1 VSDRVELE
9 TLFHERP
16 APGVAV
22 VTLNRPDRGN
32 GVVVE
37 LVRDLFGLLDGW
49 ESDPSVRVVVLTG
62 AGKQFCAGADL
73 VAMRTYLLEELP
85 VRNEPFNARALFPLT
100 QRIFA
105 SRLVFI
111 AAINGGAT
119 AGGLD
124 LALACDLRVA
134 SSAAKL
140 GETYI
145 NMGLAPG
152 NGGSWL
158 LPKLVGSGVAA
169 ELALTGEVVDAQR
182 ALALGLVSRV
192 VEPDELLPTAVGLA
206 ARIADKPWRALEA
219 TKQALR
225 ASWTQDFPTAMNT
238 SYQVTDALQRQPDL
252 LEAVTAFLERRDPR
266 FNVGLDGSP
275 PPSAA
280 P

>member
-1 VSDRVELE
+1 MADDRVDLE
-9 TLFHERP
+9 TLHYRRP
-16 APGVAV
+16 APGVAL
-22 VTLNRPDRGN
+22 VTLNRPGRGN

-37 LVRDLFGLLDGW
+37 LVRDLFSLLDTW
-49 ESDPSVRVVVLTG
+49 EPDPSVRVVVLTG

-73 VAMRTYLLEELP
+73 VAMRDYLKHELP

-100 QRIFA
+100 QRIVA
-105 SRLVFI
+105 SRLVFL

-124 LALACDLRVA
+124 FALACDLRIA
-134 SSAAKL
+134 STAAKL

-158 LPKLVGSGVAA
+158 LPKVVGAGIAA
-169 ELALTGEVVDAQR
+169 ELALTGEVIDAHR

-192 VEPDELLPTAVGLA
+192 VEPDELVPTALELG
-206 ARIADKPWRALEA
+206 ARIANKPWRALEA

-238 SYQVTDALQRQPDL
+238 SYQVTDALQRQPDM
-252 LEAVTAFLERRDPR
+252 LEAVEAFLEKRVPR
-266 FNVGLDGSP
+266 FNLGLDE
-275 PPSAA
+275 
-280 P
+280 

>member
-1 VSDRVELE
+1 MMGQTADKRVDLE
-9 TLFHERP
+9 TLYYERP
-16 APGVAV
+16 APGVAL

-49 ESDPSVRVVVLTG
+49 EPDPSVRVVVLTG

-73 VAMRTYLLEELP
+73 VAMREYLINEFP

-100 QRIFA
+100 QRIVA
-105 SRLVFI
+105 SRLVFL
-111 AAINGGAT
+111 AAINGAAT

-124 LALACDLRVA
+124 FALACDLRVA
-134 SSAAKL
+134 SSTAKL

-158 LPKLVGSGVAA
+158 LPKVVGSGIAA
-169 ELALTGEVVDAQR
+169 ELALTGDLVDAQR

-192 VEPDELLPTAVGLA
+192 VEPDELLPTAVALA
-206 ARIADKPWRALEA
+206 AKIADKPWRALEA

-225 ASWTQDFPTAMNT
+225 ASWTQDFSTAMNT

-252 LEAVTAFLERRDPR
+252 LEAVTAFLEKRSPR
-266 FNVGLDGSP
+266 FNVGLDD
-275 PPSAA
+275 
-280 P
+280 

>member
-1 VSDRVELE
+1 MADDRVDLE
-9 TLFHERP
+9 TLYYQRP
-16 APGVAV
+16 APGVAL

-37 LVRDLFGLLDGW
+37 FVRDLFGLLDAW
-49 ESDPSVRVVVLTG
+49 EPDPSVRVVVLTG

-73 VAMRTYLLEELP
+73 VAMRDYLINELP
-85 VRNEPFNARALFPLT
+85 IRNEPFNARALFPLT
-100 QRIFA
+100 QRIVA
-105 SRLVFI
+105 SRLVFL

-124 LALACDLRVA
+124 FALACDLRIA
-134 SSAAKL
+134 STAAKL

-158 LPKLVGSGVAA
+158 LPKVVGAGIAA
-169 ELALTGEVVDAQR
+169 ELALTGEVIDAQR
-182 ALALGLVSRV
+182 ALTLGLVSRV
-192 VEPDELLPTAVGLA
+192 VEPDDLVPTALELA
-206 ARIADKPWRALEA
+206 AKIANKPWRALEA

-238 SYQVTDALQRQPDL
+238 SYQVTDALHRQPDL
-252 LEAVTAFLERRDPR
+252 LEAVTAFLEKRSPR
-266 FNVGLDGSP
+266 FNVGLDE
-275 PPSAA
+275 
-280 P
+280 

>member
-1 VSDRVELE
+1 MMGQTADKRVDLE
-9 TLFHERP
+9 TLYYERP
-16 APGVAV
+16 APGVAL

-37 LVRDLFGLLDGW
+37 LVRDLFGLLDDW
-49 ESDPSVRVVVLTG
+49 EPDPSVRVVVLTG

-73 VAMRTYLLEELP
+73 VAMREYLINEFP

-100 QRIFA
+100 QRIVA
-105 SRLVFI
+105 SRLVFL
-111 AAINGGAT
+111 AAINGAAT

-124 LALACDLRVA
+124 FALACDLRVA
-134 SSAAKL
+134 SSTAKL

-158 LPKLVGSGVAA
+158 LPKVVGSGIAA
-169 ELALTGEVVDAQR
+169 ELALTGDLVDAQR

-192 VEPDELLPTAVGLA
+192 VEPDELLPTAVALA
-206 ARIADKPWRALEA
+206 AKIADKPWRALEA

-225 ASWTQDFPTAMNT
+225 ASWTQDFSTAMNT

-252 LEAVTAFLERRDPR
+252 LEAVTAFLEKRSPR
-266 FNVGLDGSP
+266 FNVGLDD
-275 PPSAA
+275 
-280 P
+280 